1 MIRRFTVLLAVALS
15 ALSLTATAAFA
26 QAGPTPTGTTTP
38 PTTTTT
44 STPEPTTP
52 EPTTP
57 APTTPAPTA
66 TPDETATP
74 SPVPD
79 TPTPA
84 PATPPATEP
93 AQCPDMS
100 LSASVTG
107 STLTVKVDP
116 ANVNIKPATQGD
128 PTSFHL
134 HYFMDLDPA
143 TIIVPGQPIPLGNPK
158 IIHSASL
165 TQSVASLAPGQHT
178 VWVVAARL
186 NHVPCAGG
194 VMTSVSFT
202 TSAPKPPATGD
213 SLSAGRDGTATL
225 FAAGVAVLL
234 VTSAGAAAVRTVR
247 K

>member
-1 MIRRFTVLLAVALS
+1 MIRKFTVLLAVALS
-15 ALSLTATAAFA
+15 AVSLTATAAFA
-26 QAGPTPTGTTTP
+26 QAGATPTG
-38 PTTTTT
+38 TTTT

-52 EPTTP
+52 
-57 APTTPAPTA
+57 APTA
-66 TPDETATP
+66 TPDDTATP

-84 PATPPATEP
+84 PATEP

-116 ANVNIKPATQGD
+116 ANVNIKPAAQGD
-128 PTSFHL
+128 LTSFHL

-143 TIIVPGQPIPLGNPK
+143 TIVVPGQPIPVGNPT

-213 SLSAGRDGTATL
+213 SVSAGRDGTATL

>member
-1 MIRRFTVLLAVALS
+1 MIRKFTVLLAVALS
-15 ALSLTATAAFA
+15 AVSLTATAAFA
-26 QAGPTPTGTTTP
+26 QAGATPTG
-38 PTTTTT
+38 TTTT

-52 EPTTP
+52 
-57 APTTPAPTA
+57 APTA
-66 TPDETATP
+66 TPDDTATP

-84 PATPPATEP
+84 PATEP

-116 ANVNIKPATQGD
+116 ANVNIKPAAQGD
-128 PTSFHL
+128 LTSFHL

-143 TIIVPGQPIPLGNPK
+143 TIVVPGQPIPVGNPK

-213 SLSAGRDGTATL
+213 SVSAGRDGTATL